1 MKWAMKLWNLC
12 IQIELK
18 KFYWSNKKKSS
29 ILTFS
34 AIATGATNAEVDE
47 EADGAVT
54 RRKRF
59 AWKLEP

>member
-1 MKWAMKLWNLC
+1 MKSVHTNWIFCSK
-12 IQIELK
+12 E
-18 KFYWSNKKKSS
+18 F
-29 ILTFS
+29 LTFS

-59 AWKLEP
+59 AWKLDP